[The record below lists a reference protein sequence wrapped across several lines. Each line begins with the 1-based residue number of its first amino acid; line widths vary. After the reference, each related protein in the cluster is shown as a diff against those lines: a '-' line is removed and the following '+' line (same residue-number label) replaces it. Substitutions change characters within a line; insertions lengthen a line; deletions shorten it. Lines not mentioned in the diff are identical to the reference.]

1 MPYVSART
9 PGTSFTI
16 AYLGAITTNPLCV
29 NYVIT
34 N

>member
-1 MPYVSART
+1 VSART

-16 AYLGAITTNPLCV
+16 TMATSISTNPDCIS
-29 NYVIT
+29 YDIT